1 MASQETIRV
10 LLVDDHA
17 VVRQGLRL
25 MLGPA
30 ADICI
35 NGEASNANEAMVQ
48 VRRQTFDLAIVDV
61 SLPDRS
67 GLELVRMI
75 KDERPKLPVL
85 MLSMYTEDAYALRAL
100 QLGAAGYLTKTVD
113 AAVLVEAIRKAAG
126 GGKYVTPVLAERLA
140 AALSTRSTLAPHERL
155 SEREFEVLRHIV
167 AGTSLVEAAGAMH
180 LSPKTVSAYRTRIL
194 EKTGFSQQRRTDALR
209 AERRLFG

>member
-1 MASQETIRV
+1 MTSQGTIRV

-25 MLGPA
+25 MLGTSV
-30 ADICI
+30 DIRI
-35 NGEASNANEAMVQ
+35 EGEASNAHEAMLQ
-48 VRRQTFDLAIVDV
+48 VRQEAFDLVIADV

-67 GLELVRMI
+67 GLELLHMI
-75 KDERPKLPVL
+75 KTERPKLPVL
-85 MLSMYTEDAYALRAL
+85 MLSMYTEDAYALRAM

-113 AAVLVEAIRKAAG
+113 AAVLAEAIRKAAG

-140 AALSTRSTLAPHERL
+140 RALDSRSALAPHERL

-167 AGTSLVEAAGAMH
+167 SGTSLVEAASAMH
-180 LSPKTVSAYRTRIL
+180 LSPKTVSAYRARIL
-194 EKTGFSQQRRTDALR
+194 EKTGFSSNADLMRYAL
-209 AERRLFG
+209 EHRLFG